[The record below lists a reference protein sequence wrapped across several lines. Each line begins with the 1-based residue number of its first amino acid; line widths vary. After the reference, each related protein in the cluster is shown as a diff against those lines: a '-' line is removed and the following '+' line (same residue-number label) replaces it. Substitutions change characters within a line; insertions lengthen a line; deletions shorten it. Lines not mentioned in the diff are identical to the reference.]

1 MNRHVARRIVM
12 AVAAGFAVA
21 ALGGCGTSPATRL
34 YTLAPVAESRG
45 NPASASDAIVIG
57 VRSVT
62 LPQELDRPEIVTRTG
77 PNTVQ
82 LAEFDQ
88 WSAPLRDSVMRVI
101 GQDLTVLLSGDRVAV
116 YPWPPGTSVDRE
128 LVVQVTRFD
137 GQLGGRCVL
146 HAQWQMLTRR
156 GARSVITGR
165 STLND
170 ACGPD
175 YAAFAATQSRL
186 LGTLSAEIAS
196 AIHDARAD
204 VTAPRVETNSVPEDR
219 PRVGE

>member
-1 MNRHVARRIVM
+1 MTRRAARRFVM
-12 AVAAGFAVA
+12 AVAAGLALA

-34 YTLAPVAESRG
+34 YTLASIAESRG
-45 NPASASDAIVIG
+45 DRASPSDAIVIG
-57 VRSVT
+57 IRAVT
-62 LPQELDRPEIVTRTG
+62 LPEELDRPEIVTRTG

-156 GARSVITGR
+156 GTRSVITGR

-170 ACGPD
+170 ACGSD

-186 LGTLSAEIAS
+186 LATLSAEIAR
-196 AIHDARAD
+196 AIDDARAD
-204 VTAPRVETNSVPEDR
+204 VTAPRVEANPVPEDR

>member
-1 MNRHVARRIVM
+1 MNRRAARRIVVTV
-12 AVAAGFAVA
+12 AVGLGVT

-45 NPASASDAIVIG
+45 NPASPSDAIVIG

-62 LPQELDRPEIVTRTG
+62 LPEELDRPEIVTRTG

-175 YAAFAATQSRL
+175 YAAFAAAQSRL
-186 LGTLSAEIAS
+186 LATLSAEIAS

>member
-1 MNRHVARRIVM
+1 MS
-12 AVAAGFAVA
+12 
-21 ALGGCGTSPATRL
+21 L
-34 YTLAPVAESRG
+34 
-45 NPASASDAIVIG
+45 SDAIVIG

-62 LPQELDRPEIVTRTG
+62 LPDELDRPEIVTRTG

-101 GQDLTVLLSGDRVAV
+101 GEDLAVLLSGDRVAV

-146 HAQWQMLTRR
+146 HAEWQMLTRR
-156 GARSVITGR
+156 ATRSVISGR
-165 STLND
+165 STLHD

-175 YAAFAATQSRL
+175 YAAFAAAHSRL
-186 LGTLSAEIAS
+186 LARLSAEIAS
-196 AIHDARAD
+196 AIRDGRAD
-204 VTAPRVETNSVPEDR
+204 LTGASSP
-219 PRVGE
+219 

>member
-1 MNRHVARRIVM
+1 MNRHVARRIVR

-21 ALGGCGTSPATRL
+21 ALGACGTSPATRL

-45 NPASASDAIVIG
+45 NPASRSDAIVIG

-62 LPQELDRPEIVTRTG
+62 LPEELDRPEIVTRTG

-128 LVVQVTRFD
+128 LVVQVIRFD

-156 GARSVITGR
+156 GARSVISGR

-186 LGTLSAEIAS
+186 LATLSAEIAS

>member
-1 MNRHVARRIVM
+1 MVGRSTSAWARILSAFIV
-12 AVAAGFAVA
+12 
-21 ALGGCGTSPATRL
+21 L
-34 YTLAPVAESRG
+34 
-45 NPASASDAIVIG
+45 IVIG
-57 VRSVT
+57 VRAVT
-62 LPQELDRPEIVTRTG
+62 LPEELDRPEIVTRTG

-156 GARSVITGR
+156 GTRSVITGR

-170 ACGPD
+170 ACGSD

-186 LGTLSAEIAS
+186 LATLSAEIAR
-196 AIHDARAD
+196 AIDDARAD
-204 VTAPRVETNSVPEDR
+204 VTAPRVEANPVPEDR

>member
-1 MNRHVARRIVM
+1 MKRRVARRTVM
-12 AVAAGFAVA
+12 AVAAGLAVA

-34 YTLAPVAESRG
+34 YMLAPVAESRG
-45 NPASASDAIVIG
+45 NPVSLSDAIVIG

-62 LPQELDRPEIVTRTG
+62 LPDELDRPEIVTRTG

-101 GQDLTVLLSGDRVAV
+101 GEDLAVLLSGDRVAV
-116 YPWPPGTSVDRE
+116 YPWPPGISVDRE

-146 HAQWQMLTRR
+146 HAEWQMLTRR
-156 GARSVITGR
+156 ATRSVISGR
-165 STLND
+165 STLHD

-175 YAAFAATQSRL
+175 YAAFAAAHSRL
-186 LGTLSAEIAS
+186 LARLSAEIAS
-196 AIHDARAD
+196 AIRDGRAD
-204 VTAPRVETNSVPEDR
+204 LTGASSP
-219 PRVGE
+219 